1 MEGSFDSAEG
11 SGFLKRH
18 LDDPKLGGVN
28 KAVIK
33 TSSKPAR
40 LYFGF
45 SPYTSANL
53 VDKEGVPIPAFILP
67 VQ

>member
-1 MEGSFDSAEG
+1 MG
-11 SGFLKRH
+11 
-18 LDDPKLGGVN
+18 N
-28 KAVIK
+28 KAIIK
-33 TSSKPAR
+33 TPSKPAR

-53 VDKEGVPIPAFILP
+53 VDKEGIPIPAFILP